1 MSLCGQWT
9 LVKDGGLERAA
20 KPLPCRSW
28 LCEHCAP
35 RRKAQLQAL
44 AASGDPN
51 RFITLTIN
59 PAVGASKEE
68 RLKLLSWAWRTIV
81 KRLRYS
87 HPDKPIEYLALVE
100 ATKHGEPHL
109 HILYRGPYI
118 RQSLL
123 SESMAELVSSPI
135 VDIRRIRGLREVIR
149 YVAKYVTKAPAQ
161 FGTSKRY
168 WHSTLYELD
177 KAAHLAARFRPTE
190 PWRIVRE
197 DIRWVLAQWFNE
209 GYIGFHPA
217 PNLWR
222 AVPVRWDLLQ

>member
-9 LVKDGGLERAA
+9 LVKDQGVERRA

-28 LCEHCAP
+28 HCPDCAP

-59 PAVGASKEE
+59 PTVGSSQEE
-68 RLKLLSWAWRTIV
+68 RLKILSHAWKTIV
-81 KRLRYS
+81 KRLRYH
-87 HPDKPIEYLALVE
+87 HPQEPIQYLALVE
-100 ATKHGEPHL
+100 ATKNGEPHL
-109 HILYRGPYI
+109 HILYRGPYVK
-118 RQSLL
+118 QSLL
-123 SESMAELVSSPI
+123 SEAMEEIAASPI

-168 WHSTLYELD
+168 WHSAAYELD
-177 KAAHLAARFRPTE
+177 KDAYLQARFRPSE

-197 DIRWVLAQWFNE
+197 DIRYVITQWFAD
-209 GYIGFHPA
+209 GYMTVQSG
-217 PNLWR
+217 NG
-222 AVPVRWDLLQ
+222 AVRGVPIDWALT